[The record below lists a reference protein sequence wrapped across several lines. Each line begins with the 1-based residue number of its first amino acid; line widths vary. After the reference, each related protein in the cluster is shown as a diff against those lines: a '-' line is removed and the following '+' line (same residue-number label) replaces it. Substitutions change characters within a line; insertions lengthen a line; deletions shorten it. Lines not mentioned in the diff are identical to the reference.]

1 MIKSIKANLLLNIND
16 THNVLCT
23 TYFAI
28 VWCKKYCQF
37 LLFVFSDLWIS
48 IVILMNCLFYFN
60 AQTTCQDCVDYSAV
74 YCIGLNQP
82 WPICFWLKLLVIK
95 FLSQFKFQIIFLL
108 RFSAIFMYFR
118 LSTIPQKKKD
128 HSLASFQE
136 DWLTKEEFRSWL
148 RKVEKNHRKCIVL
161 FAVKQMEDYRS
172 YSLIKKEKCTVS

>member
-1 MIKSIKANLLLNIND
+1 MS
-16 THNVLCT
+16 
-23 TYFAI
+23 
-28 VWCKKYCQF
+28 
-37 LLFVFSDLWIS
+37 IS
-48 IVILMNCLFYFN
+48 IVRLFRLVNLYRYFN
-60 AQTTCQDCVDYSAV
+60 ELFVLFQCSNYLSRLCGLLCSILHRSKSAV
-74 YCIGLNQP
+74 TYMLS
-82 WPICFWLKLLVIK
+82 FWLKLLVIK

-136 DWLTKEEFRSWL
+136 DWLTKKEFKSWL